1 LDIYKAIGNQK
12 QPIFNWSLPAN
23 GAKEMESIV
32 GTIAKKFDL
41 PPLDTKRE
49 IAWPPQSGSQLIFVV
64 RRLSN
69 NRRKD
74 IWFSREDAVR
84 LEMQDAIERLIAIA
98 NERMGPERNQDLRD
112 FQRSLE
118 VHNNKPKRS

>member
-1 LDIYKAIGNQK
+1 
-12 QPIFNWSLPAN
+12 
-23 GAKEMESIV
+23 V
-32 GTIAKKFDL
+32 
-41 PPLDTKRE
+41 DTNLE
-49 IAWPPQSGSQLIFVV
+49 IAWRRQSGSLFIFVV
-64 RRLSN
+64 RRLSY
-69 NRRKD
+69 NRRYD
-74 IWFSREDAVR
+74 FCFSREDAVR